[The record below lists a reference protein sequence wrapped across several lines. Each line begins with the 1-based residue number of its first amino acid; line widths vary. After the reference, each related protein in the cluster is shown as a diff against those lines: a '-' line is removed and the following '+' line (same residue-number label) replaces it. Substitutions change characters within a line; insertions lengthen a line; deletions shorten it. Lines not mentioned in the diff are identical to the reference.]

1 MTTGKTEDVEVKANS
16 VFLLTEI
23 IVRSWASRSIMYL
36 IERAILGD
44 KLPQFQDIE
53 IHHVLRMFSS

>member
-1 MTTGKTEDVEVKANS
+1 MTAGKAEDVEVQA

-23 IVRSWASRSIMYL
+23 IVRSCANRSIMYL

-44 KLPQFQDIE
+44 ILPQVQDIE
-53 IHHVLRMFSS
+53 IHHVLSMFSS